1 MAQKDGNTGQAAA
14 RPEKG
19 GVGGRAIQV
28 PADAPFSIKSLIWT
42 VYAPSFLL
50 ALGQSILIP
59 VLPLFAK
66 DEMGA
71 SIAMVGVA
79 VAARELGTMVF
90 DVPAGLLTA
99 RFGTKNSMLIG
110 VAIFAVSA
118 VGAALSFNLGFLI
131 LMRVVSGLG
140 IAMWTISRHAF
151 IARNVPVR
159 NRGRALSTFGGLGR
173 IATILGPLLGGLL
186 GQVFGLQAPFYLQAG
201 VAIATLLF
209 VLFTL
214 EAAMPG
220 GAGRSRP
227 HAQLAQTIVEYRRE
241 FATAG
246 LAAVA
251 LQLLRSSR
259 QIIIPLW
266 GKEIGLDVGQI
277 GLVFSL
283 SSALDAAMFIP
294 AGYVMDRWGRRWTGG
309 PSMVIL
315 AASLFLLP
323 LTHSFWSLVAVGLVA
338 GLGNGLSSGLVLT
351 MGADIAPR
359 DRAGEFLGVWRLI
372 TDSGGAAGP
381 LVVGVIAKALALSTA
396 SLVTGGIGVVGAA
409 VMIFLVQET
418 TESQARHAPPKQT

>member
-1 MAQKDGNTGQAAA
+1 MPQKD
-14 RPEKG
+14 RPEGRPAAPPDKG
-19 GVGGRAIQV
+19 GAEGAASAPQ
-28 PADAPFSIKSLIWT
+28 ADAPFSIKSLIWT

-50 ALGQSILIP
+50 SLGQGILIP

-66 DEMGA
+66 DELGA
-71 SIAMVGVA
+71 SIAMVGIA
-79 VAARELGTMVF
+79 VAARDLGTMAF

-99 RFGTKNSMLIG
+99 RLGTKNSMLIG
-110 VAIFAVSA
+110 VAIFAA
-118 VGAALSFNLGFLI
+118 TALGAALSFNLSFLI
-131 LMRVVSGLG
+131 LMRVASGLG

-151 IARNVPVR
+151 IARNVPVK

-186 GQVFGLQAPFYLQAG
+186 GQFFGLQAPFYLQAG
-201 VAIATLLF
+201 VAVATLLA

-214 EAAMPG
+214 EASAPRG
-220 GAGRSRP
+220 TGRARQ
-227 HAQLAQTIVEYRRE
+227 HTQLGRTVVEYRRE

-246 LAAVA
+246 LAAIA

-259 QIIIPLW
+259 QLLIPLW
-266 GKEIGLDVGQI
+266 GKQIGLDVGEI
-277 GLVFSL
+277 GYVFSM
-283 SSALDAAMFIP
+283 SSAVDAAMFIP
-294 AGYVMDRWGRRWTGG
+294 AGYVMDRWGRRWTGA

-315 AASLFLLP
+315 AVSLLLLP
-323 LTHSFWSLVAVGLVA
+323 ITHSFWSLVAVSLVA

-381 LVVGVIAKALALSTA
+381 LVVGAIARALALSTA
-396 SLVTGGIGVVGAA
+396 SIATAGIGVVGAA

-418 TESQARHAPPKQT
+418 TESQARHAPPKRS